1 MSKLHNPT
9 LKLYHPN
16 AKGTGS
22 ALSIE
27 CVPAHN
33 DKSGYFG
40 FVVYPQ
46 NPTNENLTFNAE
58 LAVGFALDF
67 LGASQF
73 LQVLRGEVESL
84 NDGKGLYL
92 IGKSCTV
99 RVTFRHQIEPYGCY
113 VLEVFATKKNDSKEE
128 RHGIFVFNH
137 AEAGG
142 ICEVLASTLHII
154 TFGTGFEATA
164 LMVERDDEE
173 DKNAAEAQNPSAAS
187 DK

>member
-1 MSKLHNPT
+1 MNKPHNPT

-40 FVVYPQ
+40 FVIYPQ

-58 LAVGFALDF
+58 SAVGFALDF
-67 LGASQF
+67 LGASQL

-84 NDGKGLYL
+84 NEGKGICLES
-92 IGKSCTV
+92 KSCAV
-99 RVTFRHQIEPYGCY
+99 RVTFRHQVEPYGCY
-113 VLEVFATKKNDSKEE
+113 VLEVFAIKKDDSKEE
-128 RHGIFVFNH
+128 RHGIFTFSN
-137 AEAGG
+137 AEACG

-164 LMVERDDEE
+164 LMMERDEE
-173 DKNAAEAQNPSAAS
+173 EAKNAAEAQNPSAAS